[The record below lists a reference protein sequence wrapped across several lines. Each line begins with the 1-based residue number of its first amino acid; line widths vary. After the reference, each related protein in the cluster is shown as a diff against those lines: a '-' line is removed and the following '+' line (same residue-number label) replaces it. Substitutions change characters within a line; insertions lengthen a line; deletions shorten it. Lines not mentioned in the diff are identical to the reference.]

1 MILRYI
7 LYWPVNLVLVL
18 LAYVLSPFLALWS
31 MKFGPVLP
39 GRWRWFSTLNGTLD
53 GGIEQ
58 GVDGFDPKARG
69 LNLWWQRTC
78 WTWRNPCNG
87 WQSELLGVSD
97 IAWAFTFKRDLPLL
111 FGLYLKLW
119 LGWNPN
125 QRGGNYFPYMF
136 QAGLKRR

>member
-7 LYWPVNLVLVL
+7 AYWPINLGLVLI
-18 LAYVLSPFLALWS
+18 AYVLSPFLALWS
-31 MKFGPVLP
+31 MRYGPVLP

-58 GVDGFDPKARG
+58 GVSDFDPKATG
-69 LNLWWQRTC
+69 FKLWWQRTR

-87 WQSELLGVSD
+87 WQSEALGVAD
-97 IAWAFTFKRDLPLL
+97 IADAFTIKRDVPL
-111 FGLYLKLW
+111 FGRWYVKW
-119 LGWNPN
+119 WTGWNPSK
-125 QRGGNYFPYMF
+125 RGGNYFPYMW